1 MEAQIFDILEN
12 KIDQALSM
20 ISQLTDENTTLK
32 QKVQELSQ
40 ELQRREEQ
48 IHTLEEELKKAKNM
62 QVELDTYHEKQDRI
76 RNKVETLLDKLRE
89 FEEIQ

>member
-20 ISQLTDENTTLK
+20 ISQLTDENTALK

-48 IHTLEEELKKAKNM
+48 ILTLEEESKKAKNM